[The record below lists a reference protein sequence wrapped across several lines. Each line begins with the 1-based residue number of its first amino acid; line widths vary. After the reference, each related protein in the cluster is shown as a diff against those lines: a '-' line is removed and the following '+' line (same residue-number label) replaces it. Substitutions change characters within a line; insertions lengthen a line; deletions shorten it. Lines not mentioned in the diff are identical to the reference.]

1 MQLCAWLQSMVLE
14 EARLVRELDEM
25 EKDRQSMAAG
35 LDVVQAETQMLHQ
48 QDEQHQ
54 RDYSKLG
61 QQQLE
66 LQGELPSME
75 NRLQHVQ
82 VQVGWLEKTDAF
94 GASFRIWHDGPLGI
108 LNNFRLGCLP
118 TVPVPWNEIN
128 AAWGQTALL
137 LFALSRTIGLEFQRY
152 QLVPCGNHSYLRS
165 LADDL
170 IELPLFCKEGQ
181 SSFLYNKFD
190 RAMTA
195 LLNCMQ
201 QFKEEA
207 EKGELGLCLPYR
219 IHVDKGLMEDP
230 GSGGFYSIRTHLNVE
245 EQ

>member
-1 MQLCAWLQSMVLE
+1 M
-14 EARLVRELDEM
+14 
-25 EKDRQSMAAG
+25 
-35 LDVVQAETQMLHQ
+35 
-48 QDEQHQ
+48 
-54 RDYSKLG
+54 
-61 QQQLE
+61 
-66 LQGELPSME
+66 
-75 NRLQHVQ
+75 
-82 VQVGWLEKTDAF
+82 
-94 GASFRIWHDGPLGI
+94 
-108 LNNFRLGCLP
+108 
-118 TVPVPWNEIN
+118 PWNEIN

-195 LLNCMQ
+195 FLNCMQ
-201 QFKEEA
+201 QFKEDA

-230 GSGGFYSIRTHLNVE
+230 GSEGFYSIRTHLNVD
-245 EQ
+245 EQWTKALKLMLTNFKWSLAWVSLRCHQKTFLRGQGRLTAKL